1 MKPGLIRIFFFLLLL
16 FTGIS
21 SKPVTQSPFG
31 TPVDIVFCLDLSG
44 STNGIIERMRNHIW
58 DYVNLF
64 SRCQPR
70 PDFRIG
76 FVGFARPSFGRDNY
90 YVKVISDLT
99 HDIEG
104 LTHELLKL
112 RTQIEKG
119 DQFVGPALK
128 VCGEKISWSERPEA
142 IKVVFL
148 GGNGLVTT
156 GNEPYTK
163 AVETC
168 VAKGIVVNSIYIL
181 NNPVVGEQAGWE
193 DIASRGNGKYTS
205 MQVKFEY
212 FENLGGFDM
221 EKLFAL
227 NKKLNDTY
235 LYYGP
240 IGKER
245 WKIQR
250 ADDESIYKANS
261 EGYRYR
267 IQFRIS
273 DLYLNKNSEWDL
285 VDLHTKNPAGL
296 ATIDRN
302 LVPDTLKYMTDPDF
316 RAHVIFN
323 KSKRNKAIADIRKML
338 LEKEQLVKDK
348 NLGAEKNMKTFD
360 ITTIKWLSDILVAK
374 GFVIKD

>member
-1 MKPGLIRIFFFLLLL
+1 
-16 FTGIS
+16 
-21 SKPVTQSPFG
+21 
-31 TPVDIVFCLDLSG
+31 
-44 STNGIIERMRNHIW
+44 MRNHIW

-64 SRCQPR
+64 SHCEPR

-76 FVGFARPSFGRDNY
+76 FVGFARPSFGKDNY

-128 VCGEKISWSERPEA
+128 VCGEKISWNERPEA
-142 IKVVFL
+142 VKVIFL

-156 GNEPYTK
+156 GSEPYTK
-163 AVETC
+163 AVEAC
-168 VAKGIVVNSIYIL
+168 VAKGITVNCIYIL

-227 NKKLNDTY
+227 NKQLNETY

-240 IGKER
+240 RGKER

-261 EGYRYR
+261 ESYRYR
-267 IQFRIS
+267 VQFRIS

-285 VDLHTKNPAGL
+285 VDLHTKNPAAL
-296 ATIDRN
+296 ATIDRE
-302 LVPDTLKYMTDPDF
+302 LVSDTLKYLTPPDF
-316 RAHVIFN
+316 RAQVIFN
-323 KSKRNKAIADIRKML
+323 KGKRNKVIADIKKML
-338 LEKEQLVKDK
+338 AEKEQLVKDK
-348 NLGAEKNMKTFD
+348 NLEAEKNMKTFD
-360 ITTIKWLSDILVAK
+360 ITTIKWLKDILVAK